1 MKRSIMVAVVTAA
14 LGLATHA
21 GAAVDAAKA
30 NELAK
35 AKNCFS
41 CHAMDKKLVGPS
53 FKDVSAKYKG
63 NKEAPATLTKKVIGG
78 GGGVW
83 GPIPMPPNPVK
94 EDEAKLL
101 VEWILTQ

>member
-1 MKRSIMVAVVTAA
+1 MKRSIMVVAAAIA
-14 LGLATHA
+14 LGVAAQA

-35 AKNCFS
+35 AKNCYS
-41 CHAMDKKLVGPS
+41 CHSLDKKLVGPS
-53 FKDVSAKYKG
+53 FKDIGAKYKG
-63 NKEAPATLTKKVIGG
+63 NKDAQATLAKKIIAG

-94 EDEAKLL
+94 EDEAKML
-101 VEWILTQ
+101 VEWILSM

>member
-1 MKRSIMVAVVTAA
+1 MVVAAAMALALTAQA
-14 LGLATHA
+14 N
-21 GAAVDAAKA
+21 AAVDAAKA

-35 AKNCFS
+35 AKNCYA
-41 CHAMDKKLVGPS
+41 CHSLDKKLVGPA
-53 FKDVSAKYKG
+53 FKDIGAKYKG
-63 NKEAPATLTKKVIGG
+63 NKDAQATLAKKVIGG

-101 VEWILTQ
+101 VEWILSM